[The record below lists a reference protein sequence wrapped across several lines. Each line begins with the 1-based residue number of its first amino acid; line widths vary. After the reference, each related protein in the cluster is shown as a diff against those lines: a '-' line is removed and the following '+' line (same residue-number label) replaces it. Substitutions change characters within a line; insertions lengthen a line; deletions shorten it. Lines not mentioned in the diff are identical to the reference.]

1 QLSEWPWDSVA
12 SNSSFGY
19 GYAQVRPASE
29 HSKELLPYTDYQPVS
44 YILPSKRGTRD
55 QFANMI
61 STCQTAGVGII
72 VD

>member
-1 QLSEWPWDSVA
+1 WDSVA
-12 SNSSFGY
+12 SNGPSGY

-29 HSKELLPYTDYQPVS
+29 HITGDQWWTDYQPVS
-44 YILPSKRGTRD
+44 CILTSKRGTRG

-61 STCQTAGVGII
+61 STCQTVGVGII